1 MFLLSGCSKNAGKST
16 GSSAAEPKRR
26 FGACKRLA
34 PLRWRRERALRENY
48 CGGDWVLM
56 MEGEV

>member
-1 MFLLSGCSKNAGKST
+1 MFLLSGCSKNVGKST

-48 CGGDWVLM
+48 WVLM
-56 MEGEV
+56 VFEA